1 LNSVSGIGTNDSAA
15 PGAAY
20 TGAAIQIGPFTASGL
35 TAATTVTPATGAL
48 STYTKIKVG
57 SASAASSVSV
67 SNGDTVTVVF
77 DLASYVTDNGSQ
89 SYAAV
94 IQPKIKAGTF
104 TLTFG
109 SAISMCSDPS
119 LPPPAGNKTC
129 K

>member
-1 LNSVSGIGTNDSAA
+1 VSGIGTNDTAA

-77 DLASYVTDNGSQ
+77 DLATYVADNGSQ

-104 TLTFG
+104 TITFG
-109 SAISMCSDPS
+109 SAITMCSDPS